1 MAHFLRDQHV
11 HDLSLNEQALTQI
24 SNVFAERHNQL
35 IEELRAQGK
44 TAFFTYII
52 RFDSKGYRVFS
63 LTELLRYFNQAGNVE
78 RIIFTIESD
87 AAMGSNRAL
96 GAYLELCLDS
106 QDANRCTLVA
116 SSDVKDW
123 AEISFSSVHE
133 VLEKHQTKY
142 WIARSRWMGLLFQ
155 LIGVVVN
162 FAVSLWL
169 SFKVSPHLKIENSFI
184 IAFFFILL
192 LFGNIWGFL
201 NQALLGFI
209 TKLFPNIEFIRP
221 QKAQVHWLMQAIF
234 GSATFAVVVFLLG
247 QGFELLMQLGSDF
260 FAR

>member
-24 SNVFAERHNQL
+24 SNVFTERHNHL
-35 IEELRAQGK
+35 LEELSAHGK

-52 RFDSKGYRVFS
+52 RFDNKGYRVFS
-63 LTELLRYFNQAGNVE
+63 LTELLRYFNQAANVE

-87 AAMGSNRAL
+87 AAMGSNRAI
-96 GAYLELCLDS
+96 GAYLELCLDA
-106 QDANRCTLVA
+106 QDPNRCTLVA

-133 VLEKHQTKY
+133 VLEKHQTKH
-142 WIARSRWMGLLFQ
+142 WIARNRWMGLFVQ
-155 LIGVVVN
+155 LVGVAVN

-169 SFKVSPHLKIENSFI
+169 SFKVAPHLKIENSFI

-209 TKLFPNIEFIRP
+209 YKLFPNIEFIRP
-221 QKAQVHWLMQAIF
+221 KKAQLHWLLQAIV

-247 QGFELLMQLGSDF
+247 QGFDLLMQIGSDF
-260 FAR
+260 LAK

>member
-11 HDLSLNEQALTQI
+11 HDLSLNEQAITQI
-24 SNVFAERHNQL
+24 NNVFADRHNQL
-35 IEELRAQGK
+35 NEELSSHGK

-52 RFDSKGYRVFS
+52 RFDNKGYRVFS

-87 AAMGSNRAL
+87 AAMGSNRAI
-96 GAYLELCLDS
+96 GAYLELCLDA

-116 SSDVKDW
+116 SSDAKDW

-133 VLEKHQTKY
+133 VLEKHQTKH
-142 WIARSRWMGLLFQ
+142 WIARNRWMGLLVQ
-155 LIGVVVN
+155 LIGVAIN

-209 TKLFPNIEFIRP
+209 AKLFPNIEFIRP
-221 QKAQVHWLMQAIF
+221 QKAQLHWLMQAIV

-247 QGFELLMQLGSDF
+247 QGFDLLMQTGSEF
-260 FAR
+260 FAK

>member
-24 SNVFAERHNQL
+24 SNVFTERHNQL
-35 IEELRAQGK
+35 LEELSAHGK

-52 RFDSKGYRVFS
+52 RFDNKGYRVFS

-87 AAMGSNRAL
+87 AAMGSNRAI
-96 GAYLELCLDS
+96 GAYLELCLDA

-133 VLEKHQTKY
+133 VLEKHQTKH
-142 WIARSRWMGLLFQ
+142 WIARNRWMGLLVQ
-155 LIGVVVN
+155 LVGVAVN

-169 SFKVSPHLKIENSFI
+169 SFKVAPHLKIDNSFI

-209 TKLFPNIEFIRP
+209 AKLFPNIEFIRP
-221 QKAQVHWLMQAIF
+221 KKAQLHWLLQAIV

-247 QGFELLMQLGSDF
+247 QGFDLLMQMGSEF
-260 FAR
+260 LAK